1 MKRIG
6 LTQRVVVVPEH
17 GERRDSLDQRWTGL
31 MDGLGCQVIPL
42 PNAIEDVATY
52 SRDLGIEGFI
62 LTGGDDVYEYSQPGT
77 GAPERDRIEHQ
88 IIDFCATG
96 KVPLLGVCRG
106 LQALVNHFGGSLSPI
121 DGHVQTRHSVE
132 LDPEWMAVPDG
143 RIEVNSFHNMA
154 IKTDDLPGQLTA
166 VAWSEDGTIEA
177 VVHSEYRINGIMWHP
192 EREVMPSALDVALIN
207 KLFVPER

>member
-1 MKRIG
+1 
-6 LTQRVVVVPEH
+6 
-17 GERRDSLDQRWTGL
+17 
-31 MDGLGCQVIPL
+31 
-42 PNAIEDVATY
+42 
-52 SRDLGIEGFI
+52 
-62 LTGGDDVYEYSQPGT
+62 
-77 GAPERDRIEHQ
+77 
-88 IIDFCATG
+88 
-96 KVPLLGVCRG
+96 VCRG

-207 KLFVPER
+207 KLFVPDR